1 MTRQTADIVVLG
13 LGAMGSAT
21 LFQLAS
27 RGADVLGIDQFH
39 PPHELGSSHGE
50 TRVTRLAVAEGTALA
65 PLVRRAH
72 EIWKELEGRTGE
84 SLFGQVGFLAI
95 SSESSQPGAADY
107 VTRTRTVAQRSGVR
121 HELIDPAEARRRY
134 PWLNVGEEDR
144 VYFEPEG
151 GYLHPER
158 CVATQLRLATEAG
171 ARLALGTRVEAIVP
185 HGDHVEIRTDKG
197 TIQAG
202 RVVVSAGAWAGRLLG
217 PHVASLLRP
226 TREILHWYELEPSA
240 PPEWAQAPVYIWSYG
255 HGAEE
260 GFYGFPAKDG
270 AVKLAHGEKT
280 RVVDPDAFDRSS
292 EEGESRSFYARSID
306 GRLKGLRADASRR
319 KTCLYTVSPDGGFI
333 IDEWPESERVL
344 VVSPCSG
351 HGFKHSAAIGEAV
364 SQRVLDGASRIDLSS
379 FGFGRFDRGREGK
392 IAAGRG
398 SGG

>member
-1 MTRQTADIVVLG
+1 MSRQIADIVVLG

-50 TRVTRLAVAEGTALA
+50 TRVTRLGVAEGPALA
-65 PLVRRAH
+65 PLVKRSH
-72 EIWKELEGRTGE
+72 EIWKELEERTGE

-95 SSESSQPGAADY
+95 SSEAPRPGATDY
-107 VTRTRTVAQRSGVR
+107 VERTLAVARRSGTR

-134 PWLNVGEEDR
+134 PWLNLAETDR

-151 GYLHPER
+151 GYLRPEN
-158 CVATQLRLATEAG
+158 CVATQLRLATAAG
-171 ARLALGTRVEAIVP
+171 ARLALDTRVEAIVP
-185 HGDHVEIRTDKG
+185 HPDHVEITTHEG
-197 TIQAG
+197 TIRAD

-217 PHVASLLRP
+217 PHVSALLRP

-240 PPEWAQAPVYIWSYG
+240 PAAWGEAPVYIWSYG
-255 HGAEE
+255 HSAEE
-260 GFYGFPAKDG
+260 GFYGFPAFDG

-280 RVVDPDAFDRSS
+280 HRVDPDDYDRSS
-292 EEGESRSFYARSID
+292 AEAESRAFYQRSIG
-306 GRLKGLRADASRR
+306 GRLKGLRADQSRR

-333 IDEWPESERVL
+333 IDQWPESERVL

-364 SQRVLDGASRIDLSS
+364 SQQLLDRSSRIDLSS
-379 FGFGRFDRGREGK
+379 FGLERFDRAR
-392 IAAGRG
+392 ANAH
-398 SGG
+398 SA